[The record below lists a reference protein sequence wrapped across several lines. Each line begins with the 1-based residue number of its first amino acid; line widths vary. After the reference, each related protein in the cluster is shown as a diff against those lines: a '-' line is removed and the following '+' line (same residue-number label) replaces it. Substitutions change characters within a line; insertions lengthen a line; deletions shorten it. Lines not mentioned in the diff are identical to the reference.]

1 MARIRTI
8 KPDFCTSKDT
18 AALSRD
24 ARLFFVQLWTECDD
38 EGRLLWLPKRIAGA
52 LYPYDDDVTPA
63 KVEGWAKECA
73 KRGMVVIHETK
84 AGTVLQVCNWQK
96 HQKISHPLKSKLDA
110 APESSGKLPESSG
123 NPPQIA
129 EILRSEVEGE
139 VEGEREVEIAA
150 GKPAAPT
157 TPVFEAYS
165 QAYASR
171 HGVAPARNAETNA
184 VLKRFG
190 EKVGWPDAPAIAAFF
205 VSSNDAFLVRER
217 HPLKVLAANAEKYR
231 TEWLTGCQITGN
243 QARQQERTADNP
255 FARMTKQTQRAIA
268 HEN

>member
-1 MARIRTI
+1 MARARSL
-8 KPDFCTSKDT
+8 KPGFFINDELAKVP
-18 AALSRD
+18 AL
-24 ARLFFVQLWTECDD
+24 
-38 EGRLLWLPKRIAGA
+38 GRLLFAGLWCIADRKGRLEDRPSKIRA
-52 LYPYDDDVTPA
+52 QTLPYDNVDCDELLNVLAAHDFIERYQRDGKAFIQIKKFEQHQNPH
-63 KVEGWAKECA
+63 VKEA
-73 KRGMVVIHETK
+73 ESTI
-84 AGTVLQVCNWQK
+84 
-96 HQKISHPLKSKLDA
+96 P
-110 APESSGKLPESSG
+110 APEKHGAKPGDSGTSRALTLNPEPYSLNPVTDSPLPEM
-123 NPPQIA
+123 P
-129 EILRSEVEGE
+129 
-139 VEGEREVEIAA
+139 A